1 MPRDKEPN
9 ILLLFTDDQRFD
21 TIRALGNGVI
31 ETPDIDRLVARG
43 TTFTHA
49 HLAVRPRAARE
60 PGGGDER
67 SVANRSGH
75 ADAWEAGHT
84 GRGSSFWER
93 HGG

>member
-9 ILLLFTDDQRFD
+9 ILRLFTDGRRFD

-49 HLAVRPRAARE
+49 HLPCGPCGTRA
-60 PGGGDER
+60 
-67 SVANRSGH
+67 
-75 ADAWEAGHT
+75 
-84 GRGSSFWER
+84 
-93 HGG
+93 